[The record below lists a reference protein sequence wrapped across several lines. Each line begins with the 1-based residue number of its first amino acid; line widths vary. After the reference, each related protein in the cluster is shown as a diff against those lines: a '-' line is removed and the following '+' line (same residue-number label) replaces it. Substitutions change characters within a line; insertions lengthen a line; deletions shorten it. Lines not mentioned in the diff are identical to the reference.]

1 MAPIVSFH
9 FGAQNHAELKS
20 LLRKSF
26 MIIGSFS
33 VFMCLAAEVLAYP
46 LSVFFVGYD
55 EALLALTLEGF
66 KIYSFSFLFAGVAIF
81 SSAFFTAL
89 NNGFVSAAISF
100 LRTCLFQIA
109 SVLLLPLILGIN
121 GIWLSIVTAEM
132 LAFVVAMLFL
142 AGNKKRYHY

>member
-1 MAPIVSFH
+1 MYKR
-9 FGAQNHAELKS
+9 Q
-20 LLRKSF
+20 
-26 MIIGSFS
+26 
-33 VFMCLAAEVLAYP
+33 
-46 LSVFFVGYD
+46 
-55 EALLALTLEGF
+55 LLALTLEGF

-132 LAFVVAMLFL
+132 LAFVVALLFL